1 MTRPEAAYW
10 LDGERWPLVQWLRRW
25 RELLETAPPGDIE
38 RLWTDPRHVE
48 ARKQVR
54 FDTRYDPGVMRA
66 LGEAAAVAE
75 RRSGVPLRLNR
86 RRR

>member
-1 MTRPEAAYW
+1 VTRPEPAYW
-10 LDGERWPLVQWLRRW
+10 LNGERHPLPVWLRRW
-25 RELLETAPPGDIE
+25 RDLMATAPPGDLE
-38 RLWTDPRHVE
+38 RLWTEPRHVE

-54 FDTRYDPGVMRA
+54 FDSRYRPDVMRA

-75 RRSGVPLRLNR
+75 ARSGVPLRANR

>member
-1 MTRPEAAYW
+1 MTRPEPAYW
-10 LDGERWPLVQWLRRW
+10 LRGERYPLPLWLKKW
-25 RELLETAPPGDIE
+25 RELLETAPPDELE

-48 ARKQVR
+48 ARKHVR
-54 FDTRYDPGVMRA
+54 FDSRYAPHVMRA

-75 RRSGVPLRLNR
+75 RRSGVPLRANR